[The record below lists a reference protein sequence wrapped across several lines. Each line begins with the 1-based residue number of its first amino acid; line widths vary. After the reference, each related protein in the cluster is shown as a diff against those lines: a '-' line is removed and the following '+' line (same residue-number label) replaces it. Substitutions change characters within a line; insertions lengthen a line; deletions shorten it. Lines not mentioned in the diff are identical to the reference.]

1 MFPKDK
7 AAENAVRTVREWL
20 DAHSDTTVERV
31 IFNVFTDEDKEIYE
45 ELLKG

>member
-7 AAENAVRTVREWL
+7 AAEIAVCTVREWL
-20 DAHSDTTVERV
+20 DAHSESTLERV